1 MSECCLLEDECSVDR
16 VMGLN
21 ATTEYSALKE
31 CVKCFF
37 VVHRLEISSVLLAWG
52 GVDCCLGRR
61 MLKEK

>member
-1 MSECCLLEDECSVDR
+1 
-16 VMGLN
+16 MGLN
-21 ATTEYSALKE
+21 ATTEYNALKE